1 LATNTT
7 WNNKKLNILLYFWL
21 LLEPSKE
28 IWWLFLLLVFQI
40 WQVKAP
46 KTFFLPFLS
55 WNSAPPK
62 IKGAWFGWIRE
73 DNPCKQMQRNP
84 TMNPPPFFIILVF
97 ALTFCVSNHDEN

>member
-28 IWWLFLLLVFQI
+28 IWWLFRLLVFQI

-55 WNSAPPK
+55 WNSGPPQK
-62 IKGAWFGWIRE
+62 KR
-73 DNPCKQMQRNP
+73 C
-84 TMNPPPFFIILVF
+84 LVK
-97 ALTFCVSNHDEN
+97 LH